1 VKEEIAMHMVTA
13 GVVLGVG
20 MGAFI
25 DGILLHQIAQ
35 WHNMGSAI
43 VPPITMDAMSRN
55 MMWDGQFHLLSWF
68 ITLGG
73 IIALWRDR
81 GLSAPTMT
89 MFVGQMIMGW
99 GLFNLVEGV
108 VDHHLLQIHH
118 VRDLPLH
125 IPAYDFLFLAVA
137 GFGFVAAGFAL
148 SRWRGL
154 LPTN

>member
-1 VKEEIAMHMVTA
+1 MHMITA
-13 GVVLGVG
+13 GAVLGVG

-35 WHNMGSAI
+35 WHNMGSAV
-43 VPPITMDAMSRN
+43 VPPVTMDAMSRN
-55 MMWDGQFHLLSWF
+55 MVWDGQFHLLSWF

-81 GLSAPTMT
+81 GASAPTMT
-89 MFVGQMIMGW
+89 MLAGQMIMGW

-118 VRDLPLH
+118 VRDLPVH
-125 IPAYDFLFLAVA
+125 IPAYDFVFLVIA
-137 GFGFVAAGFAL
+137 GLGFVAAGFAM
-148 SRWRGL
+148 SRRRGAESAS
-154 LPTN
+154 PG

>member
-1 VKEEIAMHMVTA
+1 MHMITA

-43 VPPITMDAMSRN
+43 VPPVTMDAMSRN
-55 MMWDGQFHLLSWF
+55 MVWDGQFHLVSWF

-81 GLSAPTMT
+81 GAAAPTMT
-89 MFVGQMIMGW
+89 TFAGQMIMGW

-118 VRDLPLH
+118 VRDLPFH
-125 IPAYDFLFLAVA
+125 IPAYDFLFLAIA
-137 GFGFVAAGFAL
+137 GVGFVAAGFAL
-148 SRWRGL
+148 SRQRGTKSAS
-154 LPTN
+154 PG

>member
-1 VKEEIAMHMVTA
+1 VKEDTAMHRITA

-25 DGILLHQIAQ
+25 DGILLHQIVQ

-55 MMWDGQFHLLSWF
+55 MVWDGQFHLLSWF

-81 GLSAPTMT
+81 GAPTMT

-99 GLFNLVEGV
+99 GLFNLIEGV

-118 VRDLPLH
+118 VRDLPFH

-137 GFGFVAAGFAL
+137 GFGFVAVGFAL
-148 SRWRGL
+148 SRPRGAL
-154 LPTN
+154 LTK